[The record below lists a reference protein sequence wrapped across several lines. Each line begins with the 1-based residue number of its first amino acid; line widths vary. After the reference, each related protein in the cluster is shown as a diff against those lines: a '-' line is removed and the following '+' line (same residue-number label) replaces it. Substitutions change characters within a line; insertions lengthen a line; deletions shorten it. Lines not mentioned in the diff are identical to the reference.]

1 MTPHAIVSYDDTQND
16 RDALMLGRTL
26 RDAGARLTL
35 AYVRHAVHR
44 CPDDEE
50 LCHHDAHALLERGA
64 EWLDEPDIPRRVVMN
79 ASTGEGLAWLAA
91 AEQADMIVFGS
102 DYRTRPGHVSIGR
115 SAHTLL
121 EGGVSALAVAPA
133 DYAAAGQPEVRMI
146 GVLRGTADEAA
157 IETAFSL
164 GERLDATVVDRDRG
178 VDLLIVGSRP
188 EARGG
193 RVMVSSHAANVI
205 EEATSPVLIVAR
217 GVAMHFET
225 LVTA

>member
-16 RDALMLGRTL
+16 RDALMLGATL

-50 LCHHDAHALLERGA
+50 LSHHDAHALLERGA
-64 EWLDEPDIPRRVVMN
+64 GRLDEPEIARRVVMH
-79 ASTGEGLAWLAA
+79 ASTSEGLAALAA
-91 AEQADMIVFGS
+91 AEQADVVVFGS
-102 DYRTRPGHVSIGR
+102 EYRTRRGHVAAGR
-115 SAHTLL
+115 SAQTLL
-121 EGGVSALAVAPA
+121 EGGVTAVALAPA
-133 DYAAAGQPEVRMI
+133 DYAATGGEIATV

-164 GERLDATVVDRDRG
+164 AERLGASVVDRDRG
-178 VDLLIVGSRP
+178 VGLLVVGSRP
-188 EARGG
+188 EARAG
-193 RVMVSSHAANVI
+193 RVMLSAHAANAI
-205 EEATSPVLIVAR
+205 EEAVSPVLVVAR
-217 GVAMHFET
+217 GAPVLFES

>member
-16 RDALMLGRTL
+16 RDALMLGATL

-50 LCHHDAHALLERGA
+50 LSHHDAHALLKRGA
-64 EWLDEPDIPRRVVMN
+64 GRLDEPEIARRVVMH
-79 ASTGEGLAWLAA
+79 ASTSEGLAALAA
-91 AEQADMIVFGS
+91 AEQADVVVFGS
-102 DYRTRPGHVSIGR
+102 EYRTRRGHVAAGR
-115 SAHTLL
+115 SAQTLL
-121 EGGVSALAVAPA
+121 EGGVTAVALAPA
-133 DYAAAGQPEVRMI
+133 DYAATGGEIATV

-164 GERLDATVVDRDRG
+164 AERLGASVVDRDRG
-178 VDLLIVGSRP
+178 VGLLVVGSRP
-188 EARGG
+188 EARAG
-193 RVMVSSHAANVI
+193 RVMLSAHAANAI
-205 EEATSPVLIVAR
+205 EEAVSPVLVVAR
-217 GVAMHFET
+217 GAPVLFES